1 MARARNKA
9 TEAKATDTEAAELAA
24 IEAALNGDGDAEV
37 TIDDSKFEEV
47 DDKELEAA
55 IAADEAKKAAYE
67 EQTSEI
73 EVADAEEIEDAGK
86 QAKKGGSKAKGS
98 VSSKSAN
105 MEDFQNS
112 VLSILGEGAAFDTE
126 DGELT
131 DDQVKDMM
139 ATITQK
145 KVREK
150 VVNMLQSV
158 MTGSS
163 LSTYSKIAVDL
174 MVKAHLDGD
183 KPVTLTEIK
192 RAYEEKGYKSGTVN
206 AQAGQMMSLFP
217 ALKMAS
223 RTERGVLAP
232 NPNSV
237 LLDAFASA

>member
-9 TEAKATDTEAAELAA
+9 EEAKATDNEAAELAA
-24 IEAALNGDGDAEV
+24 IEAALNGDGDAEI

-47 DDKELEAA
+47 DEQELTAA
-55 IAADEAKKAAYE
+55 IAADEAKEAAYE

-73 EVADAEEIEDAGK
+73 EVADAEEVEDAAK
-86 QAKKGGSKAKGS
+86 SAKKGGGTAKGS

-105 MEDFQNS
+105 VADFQDA
-112 VLSILGEGAAFDTE
+112 VLKILGEGAAFDTE

-131 DDQVKDMM
+131 DDELRNMM
-139 ATITQK
+139 SAITQK

-158 MTGSS
+158 MSGSS

-183 KPVTLTEIK
+183 KPVTLADIK
-192 RAYEEKGYKSGTVN
+192 KAYEAKGYKSGTVN

-217 ALKMAS
+217 ALKMATRS
-223 RTERGVLAP
+223 ERGVLAP